1 MMKKNKL
8 PSMEDVIIYIIYFV
22 MAQRR
27 SNIFSIFG
35 FTKIY
40 IFESI
45 GVFFTIKRTY
55 TASNRNQYNDGK
67 GDKGIF
73 TNNYEYRYEREKEEK
88 YTQVNGWCEF
98 TVKYYFFIFFRHNL
112 FFTFPNYNTM
122 LGKIQLRVEHEN

>member
-1 MMKKNKL
+1 
-8 PSMEDVIIYIIYFV
+8 MEDVIIYIIYFV
-22 MAQRR
+22 MAQTR
-27 SNIFSIFG
+27 SKIFSIFG